1 MLAGIWA
8 VTETALRMFWRDKH
22 ALFWGVV
29 FPLMLMGL
37 IGSVFSN
44 VDDLTLRTAVVV
56 PTPGNP
62 LADGVLAALREVPV
76 LEITIEEEEA
86 ALAALRR
93 GERSLVVVL
102 PDQEAVRALAGA
114 FAPFLGLKTTII
126 LGKGAFHRLPSNFI
140 RPLINRISCLL

>member
-1 MLAGIWA
+1 KGPPCHSGGPHPPRSLP
-8 VTETALRMFWRDKH
+8 TRRPSDL
-22 ALFWGVV
+22 
-29 FPLMLMGL
+29 
-37 IGSVFSN
+37 

-102 PDQEAVRALAGA
+102 PEDRKSTRLNSSHGKIPYAV
-114 FAPFLGLKTTII
+114 FCWK
-126 LGKGAFHRLPSNFI
+126 K
-140 RPLINRISCLL
+140 